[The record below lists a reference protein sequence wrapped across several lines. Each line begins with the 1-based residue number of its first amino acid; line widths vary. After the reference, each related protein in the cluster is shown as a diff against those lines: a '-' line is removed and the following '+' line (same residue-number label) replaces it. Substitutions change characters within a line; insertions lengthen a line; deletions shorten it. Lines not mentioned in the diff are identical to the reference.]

1 MPQAMPS
8 PRMLELLGKAADAF
22 VRNGNPF
29 EVEWLSQH
37 DVSVQECVDLSE
49 CIGRVLEEY
58 VSDQK
63 EMEGGDAS

>member
-8 PRMLELLGKAADAF
+8 PRMLELLKKAADAF

-49 CIGRVLEEY
+49 WIGRVLEEY
-58 VSDQK
+58 VYDQK